1 MDFNCD
7 CKLWNF
13 LLSSAYCIF
22 LIIDRQLSQLYDLFE
37 FLNLSINRLCFLRL
51 LLLLLRILTIRIVL
65 FSSFLAIFSFFVIL
79 PKPSL
84 TRSYD
89 FAWYSSLGS
98 FIFNTMLLHTHH
110 KTTYDG
116 QKILGSI
123 LLTDSSLFNAT
134 EWISLA
140 IFSTLFWVIDT
151 VCILNCFWLP
161 VNAIVI
167 EILWSL

>member
-37 FLNLSINRLCFLRL
+37 FFNLSINRLCFLRL
-51 LLLLLRILTIRIVL
+51 LLLFLRFLTICIILLTPFLVVL
-65 FSSFLAIFSFFVIL
+65 FFFVVL
-79 PKPSL
+79 PEPSL

-89 FAWYSSLGS
+89 FAWNSCLRS
-98 FIFNTMLLHTHH
+98 FIFNTMLFHTHH

-116 QKILGSI
+116 KKILGSI
-123 LLTDSSLFNAT
+123 LLTDSSLFNST

-140 IFSTLFWVIDT
+140 SFITLFWIIDT
-151 VCILNCFWLP
+151 VCILNCFRLP
-161 VNAIVI
+161 VYAIVI